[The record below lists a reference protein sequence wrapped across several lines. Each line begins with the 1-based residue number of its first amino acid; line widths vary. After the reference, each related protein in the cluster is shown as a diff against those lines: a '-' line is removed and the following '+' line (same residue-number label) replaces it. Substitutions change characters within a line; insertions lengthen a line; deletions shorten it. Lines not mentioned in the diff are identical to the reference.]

1 MFEPRRAQWPHPAPF
16 VWVLN
21 AGDGLRELYED
32 DERRLTVLGDDA
44 LLLVME
50 PGGESSSRPR
60 TGRSIGGA
68 PYCER
73 HMRPRRKRC
82 LPTETAGKSSCWIP
96 DEGAAVTRGGVKLP
110 PNG

>member
-1 MFEPRRAQWPHPAPF
+1 
-16 VWVLN
+16 LN
-21 AGDGLRELYED
+21 TGDGLRELYED

-73 HMRPRRKRC
+73 HICGRDAKRC
-82 LPTETAGKSSCWIP
+82 LPTETAAKSSCWI
-96 DEGAAVTRGGVKLP
+96 
-110 PNG
+110 